1 MSTLTPKQ
9 ARFVAEYLRDLNATA
24 AAMRAGYS
32 EKTANQQGP
41 RLLDN
46 PAVAA
51 AIDEA
56 KLTRSVEIGV
66 DNRYVLRSLV
76 ERAEADLKDL
86 FDPKTNDLR
95 PIEEWPPVWRTGL
108 VQSVEIEASV
118 RGPWKR
124 SHR

>member
-9 ARFVAEYLRDLNATA
+9 ARFVVEYLRDLNATA

-32 EKTANQQGP
+32 EKTANRPGP

-56 KLTRSVEIGV
+56 KLKRSAEIGV

-86 FDPKTNDLR
+86 FDPKTNGLLTYR
-95 PIEEWPPVWRTGL
+95 AMAARVAHRLGPVGRN
-108 VQSVEIEASV
+108 
-118 RGPWKR
+118 
-124 SHR
+124 